1 MTRLKPNIVEVG
13 TIDLT
18 EVDNAVKLFYDLS
31 KNGDNAI
38 KKLKDSLFATLFR
51 IGRRFI
57 PTGDLKLNNYPH
69 LNILT
74 VYILGNPEIY
84 VMTVEDGHIYRT
96 DFNENQANILRLHT
110 LLGLVG
116 QNEDEIQLRI
126 RLWAARCV
134 RDWKQFQTC

>member
-96 DFNENQANILRLHT
+96 DSM
-110 LLGLVG
+110 
-116 QNEDEIQLRI
+116 RI
-126 RLWAARCV
+126 RPIYSVCIHCLVWL
-134 RDWKQFQTC
+134 DKMKMKFN